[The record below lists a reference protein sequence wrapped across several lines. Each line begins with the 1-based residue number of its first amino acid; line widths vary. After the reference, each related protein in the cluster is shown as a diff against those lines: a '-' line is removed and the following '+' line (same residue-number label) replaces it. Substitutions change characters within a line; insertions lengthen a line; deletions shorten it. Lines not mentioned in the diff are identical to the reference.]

1 MIRSG
6 SVNGKIK
13 RDSANEVPSQNTRRA
28 IALLATA
35 RQEKPEC
42 AQSEESESAGLRNGR
57 DYQVVYEKVLA
68 GSSDAGCEAECF
80 IAGELKDSGNETYV
94 VNYDVNNLV
103 FIKDSEIGE
112 FVSSESL
119 ER

>member
-1 MIRSG
+1 M
-6 SVNGKIK
+6 NGKIK
-13 RDSANEVPSQNTRRA
+13 RDSANGVPSQNTRRA

-35 RQEKPEC
+35 RQEKSEC
-42 AQSEESESAGLRNGR
+42 AQSEESESAGLRDGG
-57 DYQVVYEKVLA
+57 DYQVFYEKVLV

-80 IAGELKDSGNETYV
+80 IAGELKGSGNETYV

>member
-13 RDSANEVPSQNTRRA
+13 RDCANEVPSQNTRRA

-42 AQSEESESAGLRNGR
+42 AQSEESESAGLRNGG

-80 IAGELKDSGNETYV
+80 IAGELKGSGNETYV

>member
-1 MIRSG
+1 M
-6 SVNGKIK
+6 NGKIK

-28 IALLATA
+28 IAFLATA
-35 RQEKPEC
+35 TQEKSEC
-42 AQSEESESAGLRNGR
+42 AQSEESESAGLRNGG

-68 GSSDAGCEAECF
+68 GPSDAGCEAECF
-80 IAGELKDSGNETYV
+80 IAGELKGSGSETYV
-94 VNYDVNNLV
+94 VNCDVNNLV

>member
-28 IALLATA
+28 IAFLATA
-35 RQEKPEC
+35 TQEKAEC
-42 AQSEESESAGLRNGR
+42 AQSEHSESAGLRNGG

-68 GSSDAGCEAECF
+68 GSSGAGCEAECF
-80 IAGELKDSGNETYV
+80 IAGELKNSGNETYV

-112 FVSSESL
+112 FVYFESL
-119 ER
+119 EG